1 MVRESGVRGAVMW
14 RTESSLPQSA
24 EEGWFREETCRE

>member
-1 MVRESGVRGAVMW
+1 MVREPEVSWAVMW

-24 EEGWFREETCRE
+24 EEGWFREETCSG